1 MTNNIKIKIFSLSLT
16 FILLNLTICCSRYS
30 KDSYLEDF
38 KNFISEVEANYVNFS
53 DEDWTKKDKEYQT
66 FIGENYTQF
75 EAELTHEDQK
85 VIGNLKS
92 KYQIIRIKTKTK
104 KLINQTSDGIN
115 QLEGAIEGV
124 IHEINK

>member
-1 MTNNIKIKIFSLSLT
+1 MIISSKIKIFSLSLT

-30 KDSYLEDF
+30 KDSYLKDF
-38 KNFISEVEANYVNFS
+38 ENFIAEVEENHVNYT
-53 DEDWTKKDKEYQT
+53 DDDWTKKNQEYQT
-66 FIGENYTQF
+66 FINDYYAKF
-75 EAELTHEDQK
+75 ETEFTSEDQK

-104 KLINQTSDGIN
+104 KLIDQTSDGIN

-124 IHEINK
+124 IQEINK